1 MILKELREKGF
12 LVFRMKPYTN
22 IIEIVQQMLY
32 VSSI

>member
-1 MILKELREKGF
+1 MKELQERGSQ
-12 LVFRMKPYTN
+12 VFRTILCIN